1 MINFLIVLFIISLIY
16 LAKVEMV
23 KSYFTLMALQGVLLF
38 GLAYFELKEIDLA
51 HLLFILLE
59 TLIFKAIFVPLFLQ
73 RVTKNRIHRH
83 HNVPIKGYYSV
94 LITAVI
100 IISCF
105 MISYE
110 IHDELTI
117 DADHQVKYFT
127 AAISSILVGLFI
139 AINNRDLV
147 THLISYLV
155 IENGIF
161 LLSLA
166 LGAEMPMFVNSAI
179 LLDIFTSVLIMGIFF
194 NKMKDYFQHADASQ
208 LSKLKD

>member
-1 MINFLIVLFIISLIY
+1 MINFLIILFIISLIY

-23 KSYFTLMALQGVLLF
+23 KSYFTLMAGQGVLLF
-38 GLAYFELKEIDLA
+38 GLAYFELKEIDVI

-59 TLIFKAIFVPLFLQ
+59 TLVFKAIFVPLFLQ
-73 RVTKNRIHRH
+73 RITKNRIHRH
-83 HNVPIKGYYSV
+83 HNGPIKGYYSV

-100 IISCF
+100 IIGCF
-105 MISYE
+105 MISYV
-110 IHDELTI
+110 IHDELTVN
-117 DADHQVKYFT
+117 ADHQVKYFT
-127 AAISSILVGLFI
+127 AAISSIMVGLFI

-166 LGAEMPMFVNSAI
+166 LGSEMPMFVNSAI

-194 NKMKDYFQHADASQ
+194 NKMKDYFQNVDSGQLSQ
-208 LSKLKD
+208 LKD

>member
-38 GLAYFELKEIDLA
+38 GLAYFELKEIDLV

-59 TLIFKAIFVPLFLQ
+59 TLVFKAIFVPLFLQ

-194 NKMKDYFQHADASQ
+194 NKMKDYFQNADASQ